1 MVSLTLAL
9 YLYVLNLC
17 VPGQKSL
24 FSMKIIHFER
34 TAASILEI
42 TATNPQSIGNFS
54 SLICIWERGEK
65 STATY
70 SVSQCLITR
79 YWCIDTEQEVICVS
93 GQFLP
98 LFSRLNMLTWQK
110 NFVSLT
116 HALKS
121 SSGGLFLFH

>member
-9 YLYVLNLC
+9 YLHFLNLC

-54 SLICIWERGEK
+54 SLIWERGEK
-65 STATY
+65 SIATY

-93 GQFLP
+93 SQFLP
-98 LFSRLNMLTWQK
+98 LFSQLNMLTWQK

>member
-9 YLYVLNLC
+9 YLHFLNLC

-42 TATNPQSIGNFS
+42 TATKPQSIGNFS
-54 SLICIWERGEK
+54 SLIWERGEK
-65 STATY
+65 SIATY

-93 GQFLP
+93 SQFLP
-98 LFSRLNMLTWQK
+98 LFSQLNMLTWQK